1 MRIIT
6 IRYTDDYEYE
16 KPLLFT
22 TPDLTNNQIAQRL
35 QQAVLKK
42 KKKKGYNSFQDG
54 DYDGNVFGSLLP
66 EVPLRI
72 LERYGIGI
80 IYADVL
86 TADYDYVF
94 SPLNWIF

>member
-35 QQAVLKK
+35 QQAVLDYCQE
-42 KKKKGYNSFQDG
+42 KGYNSFH
-54 DYDGNVFGSLLP
+54 
-66 EVPLRI
+66 E
-72 LERYGIGI
+72 
-80 IYADVL
+80 
-86 TADYDYVF
+86 
-94 SPLNWIF
+94 